1 MRKDKVRRAGFEIL
15 PVKKD
20 SVGSHAVNIIP
31 AEDVR
36 YRIRT
41 GVERVFSHLHDSHGG
56 KTIRVRGN
64 KKSVPAPDVR
74 RACHCGR
81 TDNQT
86 SSLAA
91 HRKTG
96 CCGWFCANRQV
107 CFAKKQ
113 LWKVKSLR
121 KWLILYQNTERAV
134 RL

>member
-56 KTIRVRGN
+56 KTVRVRGS
-64 KKSVPAPDVR
+64 KKVFLHLMFGV
-74 RACHCGR
+74 
-81 TDNQT
+81 
-86 SSLAA
+86 LVIAA
-91 HRKTG
+91 EQIIK
-96 CCGWFCANRQV
+96 
-107 CFAKKQ
+107 
-113 LWKVKSLR
+113 LLP
-121 KWLILYQNTERAV
+121 
-134 RL
+134 